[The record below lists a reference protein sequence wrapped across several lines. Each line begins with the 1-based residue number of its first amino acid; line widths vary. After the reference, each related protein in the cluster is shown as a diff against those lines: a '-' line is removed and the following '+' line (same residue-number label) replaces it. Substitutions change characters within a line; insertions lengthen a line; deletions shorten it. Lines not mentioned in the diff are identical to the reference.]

1 MKTVTFMGL
10 GYIGLPTALISTS
23 STYKVTGF
31 DIDTNKV
38 DELNSGK
45 YLFDEQDI
53 QSLYDQLIESNSIAF
68 SNKITESDIFVIA
81 VPTPIKTDKS
91 ADLNYVE
98 NAIDLIIP
106 LLKG

>member
-31 DIDTNKV
+31 DIDKNKV

-45 YLFDEQDI
+45 YLFFKDV
-53 QSLYDQLIESNSIAF
+53 SY
-68 SNKITESDIFVIA
+68 
-81 VPTPIKTDKS
+81 
-91 ADLNYVE
+91 
-98 NAIDLIIP
+98 AI
-106 LLKG
+106 